1 MRKRCSHD
9 FISQVTL
16 AGQLKGDSFFGEFLS
31 INWGWGV
38 GVILGALVA
47 GGVSGGH
54 MNPAVTL
61 SFALVGE

>member
-1 MRKRCSHD
+1 MKKRCSPN
-9 FISQVTL
+9 FMLQVTL
-16 AGQLKGDSFFGEFLS
+16 AGQLKGDSFFGSFLS

-38 GVILGALVA
+38 GVTMGALVA

>member
-1 MRKRCSHD
+1 MRNGRSPNS
-9 FISQVTL
+9 ISQVTL
-16 AGQLKGDSFFGEFLS
+16 AGQLKGDYFFGEFLS

-38 GVILGALVA
+38 GVTMGALVA